1 MSVESLKVYR
11 IGGKDQ
17 APKAEKSVKDFICC
31 IKMIETLDIKRL
43 NSIISFSENNNV
55 MTTQFSKQTVEQ
67 NSTAK
72 NSWKSAFTAFAD
84 RRAAIMLFLGFSAG
98 IPILLIFSSLSL
110 WLGEAGIEKSAVTFF
125 SWAAL
130 GYSFKFVWA
139 PLIDELP
146 VPFLTNKLGRRRAWL
161 LIAQILI
168 ICAICIMAF
177 SDPSLG
183 QGYLYQMAVGAVL
196 LGFSAATQDIVIDAY
211 RIELAE
217 TEMQTVLASTYNAG
231 YRIGMIVAGAGA
243 LFLAASLGTAK
254 GNYIYD
260 AWKYTYLVMAAVMV
274 VGIITTL
281 LIREPQV
288 DRVDKN
294 YKKTDYYRLVAV
306 FVMAVASFVCCYIYS
321 DDLIQY
327 LQKTW
332 SIQDS
337 ALKFLME
344 TVRFL
349 GSGAAAIFVATLLIR
364 IGVVNKKMAYE
375 TWVNPIADFF
385 KRYGVKLALV
395 LLLLIGFYRISDI
408 IAGVISNVFYQD
420 LNFTKEQIAAAV
432 KVYGVFF
439 SLLGGFLGG
448 LLAQRMNIMKLMFVG
463 AILASSTNLIFIGL
477 VKSGAP
483 IQAVT
488 VHVGGQTFTSQPD
501 EVGYW
506 KVLIPNQVLL
516 NANKIQVDAGLLQQS
531 EPKHFNLPY
540 LKDNGTAQI
549 QLLPI
554 TSDNQISVSEAT
566 QNVVVKGQ
574 VFGVKASDLNED
586 KPIKLKL
593 DEKEYSAKLDKDGLF
608 NGTIDGKDLN
618 ASKSKNVIAVLNFKQ
633 DHVAVGT
640 QLSYQLTDVKSD
652 IDVDLQPISA
662 LKADSSEPVEIKGK
676 IIEKYSTGWLYL
688 AIILDNLASGLAGA
702 AFIAFL
708 SSLTS
713 VSFTAVQYAIFSSLM
728 TLTPKILGGYSG
740 TIVTNI
746 GYPKFFLMTTLISIP
761 ILILVAWVGKLLK
774 DHELRKQNEL
784 DNSDVIIK

>member
-1 MSVESLKVYR
+1 
-11 IGGKDQ
+11 
-17 APKAEKSVKDFICC
+17 
-31 IKMIETLDIKRL
+31 
-43 NSIISFSENNNV
+43 
-55 MTTQFSKQTVEQ
+55 MTTQLSQQSSEQ

-72 NSWKSAFTAFAD
+72 NGWKSAFAAFLD

-146 VPFLTNKLGRRRAWL
+146 VPVLTKKLGRRRAWL
-161 LIAQILI
+161 LIAQLLI

-177 SDPSLG
+177 SDPALG
-183 QGYLYQMAVGAVL
+183 QSYIYQMAVGAVL

-231 YRIGMIVAGAGA
+231 YRLGMIVAGAGA

-254 GNYIYD
+254 GNYIYE
-260 AWKYTYLVMAAVMV
+260 AWKYTYLTMAVVMV
-274 VGIITTL
+274 VGLVTTL

-288 DRVDKN
+288 NRVDKH
-294 YKKTDYYRLVAV
+294 YKNIDYYRLVLV
-306 FVMAVASFVCCYIYS
+306 FVLAVASFVCFYIYS

-327 LQKTW
+327 LQ
-332 SIQDS
+332 SIWKIEDS
-337 ALKFLME
+337 FLKFLME
-344 TVRFL
+344 AVRFL
-349 GSGAAAIFVATLLIR
+349 GSGAGAVFVASVLIR
-364 IGVVNKKMAYE
+364 LGVVNQQMAYE

-385 KRYGVKLALV
+385 KRYGLKLALV

-420 LNFTKEQIAAAV
+420 LNFTKEQIAEAV
-432 KVYGVFF
+432 KIYGVIF

-463 AILASSTNLIFIGL
+463 AVLASSTNLIFIGL

-483 IQAVT
+483 MQAVQI
-488 VHVGGQTFTSQPD
+488 HVADKTFQATPD

-506 KVLIPNQVLL
+506 KVKIPSQDLVQTKTLR
-516 NANKIQVDAGLLQQS
+516 IDAALADQTVAQQYTV
-531 EPKHFNLPY
+531 PY
-540 LKDNGTAQI
+540 LIDNGTAQI
-549 QLLPI
+549 KLFPV
-554 TSDNQISVSEAT
+554 TSDNSLTAAESKQSIVI
-566 QNVVVKGQ
+566 KGQ
-574 VFGVKASDLNED
+574 TVGLKLTDLQED
-586 KPIKLKL
+586 KPITLKL
-593 DEKEYSAKLDKDGLF
+593 DAKTYPAKLDKDGLF
-608 NGTIDGKDLN
+608 SGTIAGKDLQAS
-618 ASKSKNVIAVLNFKQ
+618 ASKTIIAVVNYKNPKTSLYTDQ
-633 DHVAVGT
+633 R
-640 QLSYQLTDVKSD
+640 YQLTEKKAD
-652 IDVDLQPISA
+652 IDVDIQPVPVV
-662 LKADSSEPVEIKGK
+662 KADTNTSVEIKGK
-676 IIEKYSTGWLYL
+676 VIEQYSSGWLYF
-688 AIILDNLASGLAGA
+688 AIVVDNLASGLAGA

-746 GYPKFFLMTTLISIP
+746 GYPKFFLMTTLIGIP
-761 ILILVAWVGKLLK
+761 ILLLVLWVAKLLRE
-774 DHELRKQNEL
+774 HQLR
-784 DNSDVIIK
+784 DTRD

>member
-1 MSVESLKVYR
+1 
-11 IGGKDQ
+11 
-17 APKAEKSVKDFICC
+17 
-31 IKMIETLDIKRL
+31 
-43 NSIISFSENNNV
+43 
-55 MTTQFSKQTVEQ
+55 MTTQLSQQSAEQ

-72 NSWKSAFTAFAD
+72 NGWKSAFAAFID

-146 VPFLTNKLGRRRAWL
+146 VPILTKKLGRRRAWL
-161 LIAQILI
+161 LIAQVLI

-177 SDPSLG
+177 SDPALG
-183 QGYLYQMAVGAVL
+183 QSYIYQMAVGAVL

-231 YRIGMIVAGAGA
+231 YRLGMILAGAGA

-254 GNYIYD
+254 GNYIYE
-260 AWKYTYLVMAAVMV
+260 AWKYTYLTMALVML

-281 LIREPQV
+281 VIREPLV
-288 DRVDKN
+288 NRVDKH
-294 YKKTDYYRLVAV
+294 YKNIDYYRLVLV
-306 FVMAVASFVCCYIYS
+306 FILAVASFVCLYIYS
-321 DDLIQY
+321 DDMVQY
-327 LQKTW
+327 LQATW
-332 SIQDS
+332 QVEDNL
-337 ALKFLME
+337 LKFLME
-344 TVRFL
+344 AVRFL
-349 GSGAAAIFVATLLIR
+349 GSGLGAILVATSLIR
-364 IGVVNKKMAYE
+364 FGVVNKKMAYE

-420 LNFTKEQIAAAV
+420 LNFTKEQIAEAV
-432 KVYGVFF
+432 KIYGVIF

-463 AILASSTNLIFIGL
+463 AVLASSTNLIFIGL

-483 IQAVT
+483 MQAVS
-488 VHVGGQTFTSQPD
+488 VQIGDKKFQAQPD

-506 KVLIPNQVLL
+506 KVSVPGQDLVEENTIHIKAALVDQAV
-516 NANKIQVDAGLLQQS
+516 ANEYTV
-531 EPKHFNLPY
+531 PY
-540 LKDNGTAQI
+540 LKENAKPQI

-554 TSDNQISVSEAT
+554 TSDNQLSETEAK
-566 QNVVVKGQ
+566 QSIVVKGQ
-574 VFGVKASDLNED
+574 IAGIPISELNLD
-586 KPIKLKL
+586 QPITLKL
-593 DEKEYSAKLDKDGLF
+593 DGKSYPAKLDKDGLF
-608 NGTIDGKDLN
+608 SGAIDGKALY
-618 ASKSKNVIAVLNFKQ
+618 ASGSKNVIAVVNYQHAQAALS
-633 DHVAVGT
+633 T
-640 QLSYQLTDVKSD
+640 QQSYQLTTIKSD
-652 IDVDLQPISA
+652 IDVDVQPIPVI
-662 LKADSSEPVEIKGK
+662 KADSSAAVEIKGK
-676 IIEKYSTGWLYL
+676 VIEKYSSGWLYF
-688 AIILDNLASGLAGA
+688 AIVVDNLASGLAGA

-740 TIVTNI
+740 TIVTHI
-746 GYPKFFLMTTLISIP
+746 GYPKFFLMTTLIGIP
-761 ILILVAWVGKLLK
+761 ILLLVLWVGKLLREHQAQK
-774 DHELRKQNEL
+774 VDQSIE
-784 DNSDVIIK
+784 